1 MNMKFG
7 YKVLSSAHCIL
18 EEEWRTF
25 QRNTMLL
32 L

>member
-7 YKVLSSAHCIL
+7 YKVLSSGHYIL

-25 QRNTMLL
+25 QRNTMLV
-32 L
+32 

>member
-1 MNMKFG
+1 MKFG
-7 YKVLSSAHCIL
+7 YKVLSSCHCIL

-25 QRNTMLL
+25 QQKNMLL